1 MKITFQTRISLNN
14 GLSIPA
20 LGLGTSRQK
29 SGKVKNAIAVA
40 IDIGYRHIDCAAK
53 YENEAEVGEVLS
65 KKINEVGRLFLHF
78 VVELKK

>member
-29 SGKVKNAIAVA
+29 PGKVKNAIAVA

-53 YENEAEVGEVLS
+53 YENEAEVGEALS